1 MRTAISSL
9 TSKKQWVGAYAS
21 YQVFQN
27 WQKFMLLKVF
37 IKYQTKF
44 ASENSTIEEIFS
56 GAKIVFY
63 NPWETQDN
71 KLKVHVHD
79 HWDTITFFLKNNT

>member
-1 MRTAISSL
+1 MITAISSL
-9 TSKKQWVGAYAS
+9 TSIKQWAGAYAS
-21 YQVFQN
+21 YQDCQN
-27 WQKFMLLKVF
+27 CQIYA
-37 IKYQTKF
+37 IKGFSNYQTKF

-63 NPWETQDN
+63 NPRETQDN
-71 KLKVHVHD
+71 KLKVHVQD